1 MDDFVSKFDIKVD
14 SLSLE
19 LCLTHELDNSISVAT
34 VSFFLESKV
43 STEKHSLRSSVKADK
58 KDDVEKYLYAD
69 QDKFFENFVS
79 DGIFFRRAAVS
90 GTFVSCVPLQT
101 FRCYT

>member
-1 MDDFVSKFDIKVD
+1 MNDFVSKFDIKVD

-34 VSFFLESKV
+34 VSFFLESKE
-43 STEKHSLRSSVKADK
+43 STGKHSLRSSDKADK

-69 QDKFFENFVS
+69 QVKFFVNFVS
-79 DGIFFRRAAVS
+79 DGIFFR
-90 GTFVSCVPLQT
+90 
-101 FRCYT
+101 